1 MMTYSDERIKR
12 LEDLEGIL
20 RAVARP
26 VLLLEG
32 TRALPEAD
40 LVMVTAVGRI
50 LAERLPGVTF
60 RSGNAD
66 GTDTAFSIG
75 VTSVAPDRME
85 YVVPHPG
92 MGWKRRHPGGRVV
105 ALDQVPA
112 SQEPELDLYTA
123 QASPK
128 TLRVLQAIRE
138 RNVSGPIAAKAK
150 YLLRDTLKVTG
161 APELD
166 LAPAT
171 AALFY
176 VNREDPLSGGTGHTI
191 RVCLHRQVPVVFQ
204 HVWRN
209 WLGS

>member
-1 MMTYSDERIKR
+1 MTYSDERIRR

-20 RAVARP
+20 RAADRP
-26 VLLLEG
+26 VLLVEG
-32 TRALPEAD
+32 IRALPEAD
-40 LVMVTAVGRI
+40 RAMVSAAGRW

-66 GTDTAFSIG
+66 GTDTAFSAGI
-75 VTSVAPDRME
+75 TDLAPDRME
-85 YVVPHPG
+85 YVVTHPG
-92 MGWKRRHPGGRVV
+92 MGRKRRHPGGRVV

-112 SQEPELDLYTA
+112 SQEPDLDLYTA
-123 QASPK
+123 QASPN

-138 RNVSGPIAAKAK
+138 RNVSGALAAKTK

-204 HVWRN
+204 HVWRH